1 VLILKRLF
9 ISALALVLFLAGC
22 SLESPL
28 EKNDNGKSDKK
39 KSDVIIGVSISTLN
53 NPFFVKVKD
62 GIEKEAKKQGVKVKF
77 ADAQD
82 DAAKQAND
90 IDDLIQQKVDYLIV
104 NPTDSDAISG
114 SIQIAN
120 DESIPVITLDRDVA
134 KGEVASF
141 IASDN
146 IKGGEMGGEL
156 IVDELGEGAK
166 VAELEGVPGASAT
179 RERGKGFHN
188 IADKSLD
195 VVSKQSAKF
204 NRTEGLN
211 VTQNMIQAHPDMEAV
226 FAQNDEM
233 ALGAVEA
240 IGNKDIKVIGFD
252 GNEDAIKSVESGK
265 LFATVAQQ
273 PNLMGEESIKTIMDL
288 YNGNKV
294 EKKHKIPLE
303 MKRQQ

>member
-1 VLILKRLF
+1 MKKLF
-9 ISALALVLFLAGC
+9 ITTVAILLFLTGC
-22 SLESPL
+22 SLESPI
-28 EKNDNGKSDKK
+28 EKNDNGKVDKK
-39 KSDVIIGVSISTLN
+39 KSDVVIGVSISTLN
-53 NPFFVKVKD
+53 NPFFVKIKD

-120 DESIPVITLDRDVA
+120 DEAIPVITLDRDVA
-134 KGEVASF
+134 KGDVASF

-146 IKGGEMGGEL
+146 IKGGEMGGKL
-156 IVDELGEGAK
+156 IVDELGEDAK

-188 IADKSLD
+188 VADKSLD

-211 VTQNMIQAHPDMEAV
+211 VTQNIIQAHPDIKAI
-226 FAQNDEM
+226 FSQNDEM

-252 GNEDAIKSVESGK
+252 GNEDAIKSVEKGK

-273 PNLMGEESIKTIMDL
+273 PNLMGEESIKTIMNL
-288 YNGNKV
+288 YNGKKV
-294 EKKHKIPLE
+294 EKKNKIPLE
-303 MKRQQ
+303 MKRQ

>member
-1 VLILKRLF
+1 MLVLKKLF
-9 ISALALVLFLAGC
+9 ITVIAILLFLTGC
-22 SLESPL
+22 SLESPI
-28 EKNDNGKSDKK
+28 EKNDNGKVDKK
-39 KSDVIIGVSISTLN
+39 KSDVVIGVSISTLN
-53 NPFFVKVKD
+53 NPFFVKIKD

-120 DESIPVITLDRDVA
+120 DEAIPVITLDRDVA
-134 KGEVASF
+134 KGDVASF

-146 IKGGEMGGEL
+146 IKGGEMGGKL
-156 IVDELGEGAK
+156 IVDELGKDAK

-188 IADKSLD
+188 VADQSLD

-211 VTQNMIQAHPDMEAV
+211 VTQNIIQAHPEIQAI

-240 IGNKDIKVIGFD
+240 IGNKDIKVVGFD
-252 GNEDAIKSVESGK
+252 GNEDAIKSVEKGK

-273 PNLMGEESIKTIMDL
+273 PNLMGEESVKTIMDL
-288 YNGNKV
+288 YNGKKV
-294 EKKHKIPLE
+294 EKKNKIPLE
-303 MKRQQ
+303 MKRK

>member
-1 VLILKRLF
+1 MKKLF
-9 ISALALVLFLAGC
+9 ITVTAILLFLTGC
-22 SLESPL
+22 SLESPI
-28 EKNDNGKSDKK
+28 EKNDNGKVDKK
-39 KSDVIIGVSISTLN
+39 KSDVVIGVSISTLN
-53 NPFFVKVKD
+53 NPFFVKIKD

-120 DESIPVITLDRDVA
+120 DEAIPVITLDRDVA
-134 KGEVASF
+134 KGDVASF

-146 IKGGEMGGEL
+146 IKGGEMGGKL
-156 IVDELGEGAK
+156 IVDELGKDAK

-188 IADKSLD
+188 VADQSLD

-211 VTQNMIQAHPDMEAV
+211 VTQNIIQAHPEIQAI

-240 IGNKDIKVIGFD
+240 IGNKDIKVVGFD
-252 GNEDAIKSVESGK
+252 GNEDAIKSVEKGK

-273 PNLMGEESIKTIMDL
+273 PNLMGEESVKTIMDL
-288 YNGNKV
+288 YNGKKV
-294 EKKHKIPLE
+294 EKKNKIPLE
-303 MKRQQ
+303 MKRQ

>member
-1 VLILKRLF
+1 MLVLKKLF
-9 ISALALVLFLAGC
+9 ITVIAILLFLTGC
-22 SLESPL
+22 SLESPI
-28 EKNDNGKSDKK
+28 EKNDNGKVDKK
-39 KSDVIIGVSISTLN
+39 KSEVVIGVSISTLN
-53 NPFFVKVKD
+53 NPFFVKIKD

-120 DESIPVITLDRDVA
+120 DEAIPVITLDRDVA
-134 KGEVASF
+134 KGDVASF

-146 IKGGEMGGEL
+146 IKGGEMGGKL
-156 IVDELGEGAK
+156 IVDELGEDAK

-188 IADKSLD
+188 VADQSLD

-211 VTQNMIQAHPDMEAV
+211 VTQNIIQAHPDIQAI

-240 IGNKDIKVIGFD
+240 IGNKDIKVVGFD
-252 GNEDAIKSVESGK
+252 GNEDAIKSVEKGK

-273 PNLMGEESIKTIMDL
+273 PNLMGEESVKTIMDL
-288 YNGNKV
+288 YNGKKV
-294 EKKHKIPLE
+294 EKKNKIPLE
-303 MKRQQ
+303 MKRQ

>member
-1 VLILKRLF
+1 MKKLF
-9 ISALALVLFLAGC
+9 ITVIAILLFLTGC
-22 SLESPL
+22 SLESPI
-28 EKNDNGKSDKK
+28 EKNDNGKVDKK
-39 KSDVIIGVSISTLN
+39 KSEVVIGVSISTLN
-53 NPFFVKVKD
+53 NPFFVKIKD

-77 ADAQD
+77 TDAQD

-120 DESIPVITLDRDVA
+120 DEAIPVITLDRDVA
-134 KGEVASF
+134 KGDVASF

-146 IKGGEMGGEL
+146 IKGGEMGGKL
-156 IVDELGEGAK
+156 IVDELGKDAK

-188 IADKSLD
+188 VADQSLD

-211 VTQNMIQAHPDMEAV
+211 VTQNIIQAHPDIQAI

-240 IGNKDIKVIGFD
+240 IGNKDIKVVGFD
-252 GNEDAIKSVESGK
+252 GNEDAIKSVEKGK

-273 PNLMGEESIKTIMDL
+273 PNLMGEESVKTIMDL
-288 YNGNKV
+288 YNGKKV
-294 EKKHKIPLE
+294 EKKNKIPLE
-303 MKRQQ
+303 MKRQ

>member
-1 VLILKRLF
+1 MKKLF
-9 ISALALVLFLAGC
+9 ITVTAILLFLTGC
-22 SLESPL
+22 SLESPI
-28 EKNDNGKSDKK
+28 EKNDNGKVDKK
-39 KSDVIIGVSISTLN
+39 KSEVVIGVSISTLN
-53 NPFFVKVKD
+53 NPFFVKIKD

-120 DESIPVITLDRDVA
+120 DEAIPVITLDRDVA
-134 KGEVASF
+134 KGDVASF

-146 IKGGEMGGEL
+146 IKGGEMGGKL
-156 IVDELGEGAK
+156 IVDELGKDAK

-188 IADKSLD
+188 VADQSLD

-211 VTQNMIQAHPDMEAV
+211 VTQNIIQAHPDIQAI

-240 IGNKDIKVIGFD
+240 IGNKDIKVVGFD
-252 GNEDAIKSVESGK
+252 GNEDAIKSVEKGK

-273 PNLMGEESIKTIMDL
+273 PNLMGEESVKTIMDL
-288 YNGNKV
+288 YNGKKV
-294 EKKHKIPLE
+294 EKKNKIPLE
-303 MKRQQ
+303 MKRQ

>member
-1 VLILKRLF
+1 MKKLF
-9 ISALALVLFLAGC
+9 ISAITMLIFLAGC

-28 EKNDNGKSDKK
+28 ESNNNDKSNKK
-39 KSDVIIGVSISTLN
+39 KSEVVIGVSISTLN
-53 NPFFVKVKD
+53 NPFFVKIKD
-62 GIEKEAKKQGVKVKF
+62 GIEDEAKKQGVKVKF

-82 DAAKQAND
+82 DAAKQSND
-90 IDDLIQQKVDYLIV
+90 IDDLIQQNVDYLIV

-120 DESIPVITLDRDVA
+120 DQNIPVITLDREVA

-146 IKGGEMGGEL
+146 VKGGEMGGQL
-156 IVDELGEGAK
+156 IVEQFGENAK
-166 VAELEGVPGASAT
+166 VAELEGIPGASAT

-188 IADKSLD
+188 VADKSLD

-211 VTQNMIQAHPDMEAV
+211 VTQNIIQAHPDIKAI

-240 IGNKDIKVIGFD
+240 VGNKDIKVIGFD
-252 GNEDAIKSVESGK
+252 GNEDAIKSVENNK
-265 LFATVAQQ
+265 LYATVAQQ
-273 PNLMGEESIKTIMDL
+273 PSLMGEESIKTVMHLFD
-288 YNGNKV
+288 GKKV
-294 EKKHKIPLE
+294 EKKNKIPLE
-303 MKRQQ
+303 MKKQN

>member
-1 VLILKRLF
+1 MKKLF
-9 ISALALVLFLAGC
+9 ITVIAILLFLTGC
-22 SLESPL
+22 SLESPI
-28 EKNDNGKSDKK
+28 EKNDNGKVDKK
-39 KSDVIIGVSISTLN
+39 KSDVVIGVSISTLN
-53 NPFFVKVKD
+53 NPFFVKIKD

-120 DESIPVITLDRDVA
+120 DEAIPVITLDRDVA
-134 KGEVASF
+134 KGDVASF

-146 IKGGEMGGEL
+146 IKGGEMGGKL
-156 IVDELGEGAK
+156 IIDELGKDAK

-188 IADKSLD
+188 VADQSLD

-211 VTQNMIQAHPDMEAV
+211 VTQNIIQAHPEIQAI

-240 IGNKDIKVIGFD
+240 IGNKDIKVVGFD
-252 GNEDAIKSVESGK
+252 GNEDAIKSVEKGK

-273 PNLMGEESIKTIMDL
+273 PNLMGEESVKTIMDL
-288 YNGNKV
+288 YNGKKV
-294 EKKHKIPLE
+294 EKKNKIPLE
-303 MKRQQ
+303 MKRQ

>member
-1 VLILKRLF
+1 MKKIF
-9 ISALALVLFLAGC
+9 ISIIAMLLFLTGC
-22 SLESPL
+22 SLEPPL
-28 EKNDNGKSDKK
+28 EKNDSGKSNKK
-39 KSDVIIGVSISTLN
+39 KEDIVIGVSISTLN
-53 NPFFVKVKD
+53 NPFFVKIKD
-62 GIEKEAKKQGVKVKF
+62 GIEAEAKKQGIKVKF

-90 IDDLIQQKVDYLIV
+90 IDDLIQQNVDYLIV

-120 DESIPVITLDRDVA
+120 DQNIPVVTLDREVA
-134 KGEVASF
+134 KGNVASF

-146 IKGGEMGGEL
+146 VKGGEMAGKL
-156 IVDELGEGAK
+156 IVEKFGKDTK
-166 VAELEGVPGASAT
+166 VAELEGIPGASAT

-188 IADKSLD
+188 VADDSLD

-211 VTQNMIQAHPDMEAV
+211 VTQNIIQAHPDIKAI

-240 IGNKDIKVIGFD
+240 VGNKDIKVIGFD
-252 GNEDAIKSVESGK
+252 GNEDAIKSVDNQK
-265 LFATVAQQ
+265 LYATVAQQ
-273 PNLMGEESIKTIMDL
+273 PHLMGEESVKTVIDL
-288 YNGNKV
+288 IEGKKV

-303 MKRQQ
+303 MKQQK

>member
-1 VLILKRLF
+1 MKKIV
-9 ISALALVLFLAGC
+9 ISIIAMLLFLTGC

-28 EKNDNGKSDKK
+28 EKNDSGKSNKK
-39 KSDVIIGVSISTLN
+39 KEDIVIGVSISTLN
-53 NPFFVKVKD
+53 NPFFVKIKD
-62 GIEKEAKKQGVKVKF
+62 GIEAEAKKQGIKVKF

-90 IDDLIQQKVDYLIV
+90 IDDLIQQNVDYLIV

-120 DESIPVITLDRDVA
+120 DQNIPVVTLDREVA
-134 KGEVASF
+134 KGNVASF

-146 IKGGEMGGEL
+146 VKGGEMAGKL
-156 IVDELGEGAK
+156 IVEKFGKDTK
-166 VAELEGVPGASAT
+166 VAELEGIPGASAT

-188 IADKSLD
+188 VADDSLD

-211 VTQNMIQAHPDMEAV
+211 VTQNIMQAHPDIKAI

-240 IGNKDIKVIGFD
+240 VGNKDIKVIGFD
-252 GNEDAIKSVESGK
+252 GNEDAIKSVDNQK
-265 LFATVAQQ
+265 LYATVAQQ
-273 PNLMGEESIKTIMDL
+273 PHLMGAESVKTVIDL
-288 YNGNKV
+288 IEGKKV

-303 MKRQQ
+303 MKQQK

>member
-1 VLILKRLF
+1 MKKVWMIIIATL
-9 ISALALVLFLAGC
+9 LFLTGC

-28 EKNDNGKSDKK
+28 EQNDSGKSDKK
-39 KSDVIIGVSISTLN
+39 KEDIVIGVSISTLN
-53 NPFFVKVKD
+53 NPFFVKIKD
-62 GIEKEAKKQGVKVKF
+62 GIEAEAKKQGVKVKF

-90 IDDLIQQKVDYLIV
+90 IDDLIQQNVDYLIV

-120 DESIPVITLDRDVA
+120 DQNIPVVTLDREVA
-134 KGEVASF
+134 KGKVASF

-146 IKGGEMGGEL
+146 VKGGEMAGKLIAEKFGE
-156 IVDELGEGAK
+156 DTK
-166 VAELEGVPGASAT
+166 VAELEGIPGASAT

-188 IADKSLD
+188 VADDSLD

-211 VTQNMIQAHPDMEAV
+211 VTQNIIQAHPDIKAI

-240 IGNKDIKVIGFD
+240 VGNKDIKVIGFD
-252 GNEDAIKSVESGK
+252 GNEDAIKSVDNQK

-273 PNLMGEESIKTIMDL
+273 PHLMGEESIKTVMNLIE
-288 YNGNKV
+288 GKKV

-303 MKRQQ
+303 MKQQK

>member
-1 VLILKRLF
+1 VLVLKKLF
-9 ISALALVLFLAGC
+9 ITVTAILLFLTGC
-22 SLESPL
+22 SLESPI
-28 EKNDNGKSDKK
+28 EKNDNGKVDKK
-39 KSDVIIGVSISTLN
+39 KSDVVIGVSISTLN
-53 NPFFVKVKD
+53 NPFFVKIKD

-120 DESIPVITLDRDVA
+120 DEAIPVITLDRDVA
-134 KGEVASF
+134 KGDVASF

-146 IKGGEMGGEL
+146 IKGGEMGGKL
-156 IVDELGEGAK
+156 IVDELGKDAK

-188 IADKSLD
+188 VADQSLD

-211 VTQNMIQAHPDMEAV
+211 VTQNIIQAHPEIQAI

-240 IGNKDIKVIGFD
+240 IGNKDIKVVGFD
-252 GNEDAIKSVESGK
+252 GNEDAIKSVEKGK

-273 PNLMGEESIKTIMDL
+273 PNLMGEESVKTIMDL
-288 YNGNKV
+288 YNGKKV
-294 EKKHKIPLE
+294 EKKNKIPLE
-303 MKRQQ
+303 MKRQ

>member
-1 VLILKRLF
+1 MLVLKKLF
-9 ISALALVLFLAGC
+9 ITVIAILLFLTGC
-22 SLESPL
+22 SLESPI
-28 EKNDNGKSDKK
+28 EKNDNGKVDKK
-39 KSDVIIGVSISTLN
+39 KSEVVIGVSISTLN
-53 NPFFVKVKD
+53 NPFFVKIKD

-120 DESIPVITLDRDVA
+120 DEAIPVITLDRDVA
-134 KGEVASF
+134 KGDVASF

-146 IKGGEMGGEL
+146 IKGGEMGGKL
-156 IVDELGEGAK
+156 IVDELGKDAK

-188 IADKSLD
+188 VADQSLD

-211 VTQNMIQAHPDMEAV
+211 VTQNIIQAHPDIQAI

-240 IGNKDIKVIGFD
+240 IGNKDIKVVGFD
-252 GNEDAIKSVESGK
+252 GNEDAIKSVEKGK

-273 PNLMGEESIKTIMDL
+273 PNLMGEESVKTIMDL
-288 YNGNKV
+288 YNGKKV
-294 EKKHKIPLE
+294 EKKNKIPLE
-303 MKRQQ
+303 MKRQ

>member
-1 VLILKRLF
+1 MKI
-9 ISALALVLFLAGC
+9 
-22 SLESPL
+22 
-28 EKNDNGKSDKK
+28 
-39 KSDVIIGVSISTLN
+39 
-53 NPFFVKVKD
+53 KD
-62 GIEKEAKKQGVKVKF
+62 GIEDEAKKQGVKVKF

-82 DAAKQAND
+82 DAAKQSND
-90 IDDLIQQKVDYLIV
+90 IDDLIQQNVDYLIV

-120 DESIPVITLDRDVA
+120 DQNIPVITLDREVA

-146 IKGGEMGGEL
+146 VKGGEMGGQL
-156 IVDELGEGAK
+156 IVEQFGENAK
-166 VAELEGVPGASAT
+166 VAELEGIPGASAT

-188 IADKSLD
+188 VADKSLD

-211 VTQNMIQAHPDMEAV
+211 VTQNIIQAHPDIKAI

-240 IGNKDIKVIGFD
+240 VGNKDIKVIGFD
-252 GNEDAIKSVESGK
+252 GNEDAIKSVENNK
-265 LFATVAQQ
+265 LYATVAQQ
-273 PNLMGEESIKTIMDL
+273 PTLMGEESIKTVMHLFD
-288 YNGNKV
+288 GKKV
-294 EKKHKIPLE
+294 EKKNKIPLE
-303 MKRQQ
+303 MKKQN

>member
-1 VLILKRLF
+1 MKKIIGAFVIL
-9 ISALALVLFLAGC
+9 LFLTGC

-28 EKNDNGKSDKK
+28 ENNNSGKSQKK
-39 KSDVIIGVSISTLN
+39 KSDVVIGVSISTLN
-53 NPFFVKVKD
+53 NPFFVKIKD
-62 GIEKEAKKQGVKVKF
+62 GIEKEAKKEGVKVKF

-90 IDDLIQQKVDYLIV
+90 IDDLIQQNVDYLIV
-104 NPTDSDAISG
+104 NPADSDAVSG

-120 DESIPVITLDRDVA
+120 DQNIPVVTLDREVA
-134 KGEVASF
+134 KGKVASF

-146 IKGGEMGGEL
+146 IKGGEMGGQL
-156 IVDELGEGAK
+156 IVDQFGKQTK
-166 VAELEGVPGASAT
+166 VAELEGIPGASAT

-188 IADKSLD
+188 VADQSLD

-211 VTQNMIQAHPDMEAV
+211 VTQNIIQAHPDIKAI

-240 IGNKDIKVIGFD
+240 VGNKDIKVIGFD
-252 GNEDAIKSVESGK
+252 GNEDALKSVDNKK
-265 LFATVAQQ
+265 LYATVAQQ
-273 PNLMGEESIKTIMDL
+273 PNLMGEASIKTVMKL
-288 YNGNKV
+288 FNGEDV

-303 MKRQQ
+303 MKRQQE

>member
-1 VLILKRLF
+1 MKKLF
-9 ISALALVLFLAGC
+9 ISAIVILLLLAGC

-28 EKNDNGKSDKK
+28 ENNSKDKSDKK
-39 KSDVIIGVSISTLN
+39 KSEIVIGVSISTLN
-53 NPFFVKVKD
+53 NPFFVKIKD
-62 GIEKEAKKQGVKVKF
+62 GIEDEAKKQGVKVKF

-82 DAAKQAND
+82 DAAKQSND
-90 IDDLIQQKVDYLIV
+90 IDDLIQQNVDYLIV

-120 DESIPVITLDRDVA
+120 DQNIPVITLDREVA

-146 IKGGEMGGEL
+146 VKGGEMGGQL
-156 IVDELGEGAK
+156 IVEQFGKNTK
-166 VAELEGVPGASAT
+166 VAELEGIPGASAT

-188 IADKSLD
+188 VADKSLD

-211 VTQNMIQAHPDMEAV
+211 VTQNIIQAHPDIKAI

-240 IGNKDIKVIGFD
+240 VGNKDIKVIGFD
-252 GNEDAIKSVESGK
+252 GNEDAIKSVENNK
-265 LFATVAQQ
+265 LYATVAQQ
-273 PNLMGEESIKTIMDL
+273 PHLMGEESIKTVMNLFD
-288 YNGNKV
+288 GKKV
-294 EKKHKIPLE
+294 EQKNKIPLE
-303 MKRQQ
+303 MKRQN

>member
-1 VLILKRLF
+1 MKKIL
-9 ISALALVLFLAGC
+9 ISAIAILLFLTGC

-28 EKNDNGKSDKK
+28 ENNDGGKSDKK
-39 KSDVIIGVSISTLN
+39 KSDIVVGVSISTLN
-53 NPFFVKVKD
+53 NPFFVKIKD
-62 GIEKEAKKQGVKVKF
+62 GIEDEAKKQGVKVKF

-90 IDDLIQQKVDYLIV
+90 IDDLIQQNVDYLIV

-120 DESIPVITLDRDVA
+120 DQNIPVVTLDREVA

-146 IKGGEMGGEL
+146 VKGGEMAANL
-156 IVDELGEGAK
+156 IVDKFGKGTK
-166 VAELEGVPGASAT
+166 VAELEGIPGASAT

-188 IADKSLD
+188 VADDSLD

-211 VTQNMIQAHPDMEAV
+211 VTQNIIQAHPDIKAI

-233 ALGAVEA
+233 ALGAIEA
-240 IGNKDIKVIGFD
+240 VGSKDIKVIGFD
-252 GNEDAIKSVESGK
+252 GNEDAIKSVDKGK
-265 LFATVAQQ
+265 LYATVAQQ
-273 PNLMGEESIKTIMDL
+273 PDLMGEESLKTVIDL
-288 YNGNKV
+288 HNGKEI
-294 EKKHKIPLE
+294 EKKNTIPLE
-303 MKRQQ
+303 MKKQE

>member
-1 VLILKRLF
+1 MKKYF
-9 ISALALVLFLAGC
+9 ISLFAILLFLTGC

-28 EKNDNGKSDKK
+28 ESNSNSKSDKQ
-39 KSDVIIGVSISTLN
+39 KSDVVIGVSISTLN
-53 NPFFVKVKD
+53 NPFFVKIKQ
-62 GIEKEAKKQGVKVKF
+62 GIEDEAKRQGVKVKF

-90 IDDLIQQKVDYLIV
+90 IDDLIQQNVDYLIV

-120 DESIPVITLDRDVA
+120 DQQIPVITLDREVS
-134 KGEVASF
+134 KGKVASF

-146 IKGGEMGGEL
+146 VKGGEMGAQL
-156 IVDELGEGAK
+156 IVDELGENTK
-166 VAELEGVPGASAT
+166 VAELEGIPGASAT

-211 VTQNMIQAHPDMEAV
+211 VTQNIIQAHPDIKAI

-240 IGNKDIKVIGFD
+240 IGNKDIKVVGFD
-252 GNEDAIKSVESGK
+252 GNEDALKSVDNQK

-273 PNLMGEESIKTIMDL
+273 PSLMGEESIKTVMKL
-288 YNGNKV
+288 YDGKKV
-294 EKKHKIPLE
+294 EQKNKIPLK
-303 MKRQQ
+303 MKQQK

>member
-1 VLILKRLF
+1 MKKLF
-9 ISALALVLFLAGC
+9 ITVIAILLFLTGC
-22 SLESPL
+22 SLESPI
-28 EKNDNGKSDKK
+28 EKNDNGKVDKK
-39 KSDVIIGVSISTLN
+39 KSEVVIGVSISTLN
-53 NPFFVKVKD
+53 NPFFVKIKD

-120 DESIPVITLDRDVA
+120 DEAIPVITLVRDVA
-134 KGEVASF
+134 KGDVASF

-146 IKGGEMGGEL
+146 IKGGEMGGKL
-156 IVDELGEGAK
+156 IVDELGKDAK

-188 IADKSLD
+188 VADQSLD

-211 VTQNMIQAHPDMEAV
+211 VTQNIIQAHPDIQAI

-240 IGNKDIKVIGFD
+240 IGNKDIKVVGFD
-252 GNEDAIKSVESGK
+252 GNEDAIKSVEKGK

-273 PNLMGEESIKTIMDL
+273 PNLMGEESVKTIMDL
-288 YNGNKV
+288 YNGKKV
-294 EKKHKIPLE
+294 EKKNKIPLE
-303 MKRQQ
+303 MKRQ

>member
-1 VLILKRLF
+1 MLILKKLF
-9 ISALALVLFLAGC
+9 ITVIAILLFLTGC
-22 SLESPL
+22 SLESPI
-28 EKNDNGKSDKK
+28 EKNDNGKVDKK
-39 KSDVIIGVSISTLN
+39 KSEVVIGVSISTLN
-53 NPFFVKVKD
+53 NPFFVKIKD

-120 DESIPVITLDRDVA
+120 DEAIPVITLDRDVA
-134 KGEVASF
+134 KGDVASF

-146 IKGGEMGGEL
+146 IKGGEMGGKL
-156 IVDELGEGAK
+156 IVDELGEDAK

-188 IADKSLD
+188 VADQSLD

-211 VTQNMIQAHPDMEAV
+211 VTQNIIQAHPDIQAI

-240 IGNKDIKVIGFD
+240 IGNKDIKVVGFD
-252 GNEDAIKSVESGK
+252 GNEDAIKSVEKGK

-273 PNLMGEESIKTIMDL
+273 PNLMGEESVKTIMDL
-288 YNGNKV
+288 YNGKKV
-294 EKKHKIPLE
+294 EKKNKIPLE
-303 MKRQQ
+303 MKRQ

>member
-1 VLILKRLF
+1 MKKVF
-9 ISALALVLFLAGC
+9 ISAIAILLLLAGC

-28 EKNDNGKSDKK
+28 ENNSKDKSNKK
-39 KSDVIIGVSISTLN
+39 KSEIVIGVSLSTLN
-53 NPFFVKVKD
+53 NPFFIKIKD
-62 GIEKEAKKQGVKVKF
+62 GIEDEAKKQGAKVKF

-82 DAAKQAND
+82 DAAKQSND
-90 IDDLIQQKVDYLIV
+90 IDDLIQQNVDYLIV

-120 DESIPVITLDRDVA
+120 DQNIPVVTLDREVA

-146 IKGGEMGGEL
+146 VKGGEMGGQL
-156 IVDELGEGAK
+156 IVEQLGKNTK
-166 VAELEGVPGASAT
+166 VAELEGIPGASAT

-188 IADKSLD
+188 VADKSLD

-211 VTQNMIQAHPDMEAV
+211 VTQNIIQAHPDIKAI

-240 IGNKDIKVIGFD
+240 VGNKDIKVIGFD
-252 GNEDAIKSVESGK
+252 GNEDAIKSVENNK
-265 LFATVAQQ
+265 LYATVAQQ
-273 PNLMGEESIKTIMDL
+273 PHLMGEESIKTVMNLFDGKKI
-288 YNGNKV
+288 
-294 EKKHKIPLE
+294 EKKNKIPLE
-303 MKRQQ
+303 MKKQN

>member
-1 VLILKRLF
+1 MKKLF
-9 ISALALVLFLAGC
+9 ISAIAILLLLAGC

-28 EKNDNGKSDKK
+28 ENNSKDKSDKK
-39 KSDVIIGVSISTLN
+39 KSEIVIGVSISTLN
-53 NPFFVKVKD
+53 NPFFVKIKD
-62 GIEKEAKKQGVKVKF
+62 GIEDEAKKQGVKVKF

-82 DAAKQAND
+82 DAAKQSND
-90 IDDLIQQKVDYLIV
+90 IDDLIQQNVDYLIV
-104 NPTDSDAISG
+104 NPTDSDAISD

-120 DESIPVITLDRDVA
+120 DQNIPVITLDREVA

-146 IKGGEMGGEL
+146 VKGGEMGGQL
-156 IVDELGEGAK
+156 IVEQFGKNTK
-166 VAELEGVPGASAT
+166 VAELEGIPGASAT

-188 IADKSLD
+188 VADKSLD

-211 VTQNMIQAHPDMEAV
+211 VTQNIIQAHPDIKAI

-240 IGNKDIKVIGFD
+240 VGNKDIKVIGFD
-252 GNEDAIKSVESGK
+252 GNEDAIKSVENNK
-265 LFATVAQQ
+265 LYATVAQQ
-273 PNLMGEESIKTIMDL
+273 PHLMGEESIKTVMNLFD
-288 YNGNKV
+288 GKKV
-294 EKKHKIPLE
+294 EQKNKIPLE
-303 MKRQQ
+303 MKRQN

>member
-1 VLILKRLF
+1 
-9 ISALALVLFLAGC
+9 
-22 SLESPL
+22 
-28 EKNDNGKSDKK
+28 
-39 KSDVIIGVSISTLN
+39 
-53 NPFFVKVKD
+53 
-62 GIEKEAKKQGVKVKF
+62 
-77 ADAQD
+77 
-82 DAAKQAND
+82 
-90 IDDLIQQKVDYLIV
+90 
-104 NPTDSDAISG
+104 
-114 SIQIAN
+114 
-120 DESIPVITLDRDVA
+120 
-134 KGEVASF
+134 
-141 IASDN
+141 
-146 IKGGEMGGEL
+146 MGGEL

>member
-1 VLILKRLF
+1 MKKLF
-9 ISALALVLFLAGC
+9 ITVIAILLFLTGC
-22 SLESPL
+22 SLESPI
-28 EKNDNGKSDKK
+28 EKNDNGKVDKK
-39 KSDVIIGVSISTLN
+39 KSEVVIGVSISTLN
-53 NPFFVKVKD
+53 NPFFVKIKD

-120 DESIPVITLDRDVA
+120 DEAIPVITLDRDVA
-134 KGEVASF
+134 KGDVASF

-146 IKGGEMGGEL
+146 IKGGEMGGKL
-156 IVDELGEGAK
+156 IVDELGKDAK

-188 IADKSLD
+188 VADQSLD

-211 VTQNMIQAHPDMEAV
+211 VTQNIIQAHPDIQAI

-240 IGNKDIKVIGFD
+240 IGNKDIKVVGFD
-252 GNEDAIKSVESGK
+252 GNEDAIKSVEKGK

-273 PNLMGEESIKTIMDL
+273 PNLMGEESVKTIMDL
-288 YNGNKV
+288 YNGKKV
-294 EKKHKIPLE
+294 EKKNKIPLE
-303 MKRQQ
+303 MKRQ

>member
-1 VLILKRLF
+1 MKKLF
-9 ISALALVLFLAGC
+9 ITVIAILLFLTGC
-22 SLESPL
+22 SLESPIV
-28 EKNDNGKSDKK
+28 KNDNGKVDKK
-39 KSDVIIGVSISTLN
+39 KSEVVIGVSISTLN
-53 NPFFVKVKD
+53 NPFFVKIKD

-120 DESIPVITLDRDVA
+120 DEAIPVITLDRDVA
-134 KGEVASF
+134 KGDVASF

-146 IKGGEMGGEL
+146 IKGGEMGGKL
-156 IVDELGEGAK
+156 IVDELGKDAK

-188 IADKSLD
+188 VADQSLD

-211 VTQNMIQAHPDMEAV
+211 VTQNIIQAHPDIQAI

-240 IGNKDIKVIGFD
+240 IGNKDIKVVGFD
-252 GNEDAIKSVESGK
+252 GNEDAIKSVEKGK

-273 PNLMGEESIKTIMDL
+273 PNLMGEESVKTIMDL
-288 YNGNKV
+288 YNGKKV
-294 EKKHKIPLE
+294 EKKNKIPLE
-303 MKRQQ
+303 MKRQ

>member
-1 VLILKRLF
+1 MKKLF
-9 ISALALVLFLAGC
+9 ITVTAILLFLTGC
-22 SLESPL
+22 SLESPI
-28 EKNDNGKSDKK
+28 EKNDNGKVDKK
-39 KSDVIIGVSISTLN
+39 KSDVVIGVSISTLN
-53 NPFFVKVKD
+53 NPFFVKIKD

-120 DESIPVITLDRDVA
+120 DEAIPVITLDRDVA
-134 KGEVASF
+134 KGDVASF

-146 IKGGEMGGEL
+146 IKGGEMGGKL
-156 IVDELGEGAK
+156 IVDELGKDAK
-166 VAELEGVPGASAT
+166 VAELEGIPGASAT

-188 IADKSLD
+188 VADQSLD

-211 VTQNMIQAHPDMEAV
+211 VTQNIIQAHPEIQAI

-240 IGNKDIKVIGFD
+240 IGNKDIKVVGFD
-252 GNEDAIKSVESGK
+252 GNEDAIKSVEKGK

-273 PNLMGEESIKTIMDL
+273 PNLMGEESVKTIMDL
-288 YNGNKV
+288 YNGKKV
-294 EKKHKIPLE
+294 EKKNKIPLE
-303 MKRQQ
+303 MKRQ

>member
-1 VLILKRLF
+1 MKKLF
-9 ISALALVLFLAGC
+9 ITVIAILLFLTGC
-22 SLESPL
+22 SLESPI
-28 EKNDNGKSDKK
+28 EKNDNGKVDKK
-39 KSDVIIGVSISTLN
+39 KSDVVIGVSISTLN
-53 NPFFVKVKD
+53 NPFFVKIKD

-120 DESIPVITLDRDVA
+120 DEAIPVITLDRDVA
-134 KGEVASF
+134 KGDVASF

-146 IKGGEMGGEL
+146 IKGGEMGGKL
-156 IVDELGEGAK
+156 IVDELGKDAK

-188 IADKSLD
+188 VADQSLD

-211 VTQNMIQAHPDMEAV
+211 VTQNIIQAHPEIQAI

-240 IGNKDIKVIGFD
+240 IGNKDIKVVGFD
-252 GNEDAIKSVESGK
+252 GNEDAIKSVEKGK

-273 PNLMGEESIKTIMDL
+273 PNLMGEESVKTIMDL
-288 YNGNKV
+288 YNGKKV
-294 EKKHKIPLE
+294 EKKNKIPLE
-303 MKRQQ
+303 MKRK

>member
-1 VLILKRLF
+1 MKKLF
-9 ISALALVLFLAGC
+9 ISAIAMLILLAGC
-22 SLESPL
+22 SLDSPL
-28 EKNDNGKSDKK
+28 EKNDKDKSNKK
-39 KSDVIIGVSISTLN
+39 KSEVVIGVSISTLN
-53 NPFFVKVKD
+53 NPFFVKIKD
-62 GIEKEAKKQGVKVKF
+62 GIEDEAKKQGVKVKF

-82 DAAKQAND
+82 DAAKQSND
-90 IDDLIQQKVDYLIV
+90 IDDLIQQNVDYLIV

-120 DESIPVITLDRDVA
+120 DQNIPVITLDREVA

-146 IKGGEMGGEL
+146 VKGGEMGGQL
-156 IVDELGEGAK
+156 IVEQFGKNTK
-166 VAELEGVPGASAT
+166 VAELEGIPGASAT

-188 IADKSLD
+188 VADKSLD

-211 VTQNMIQAHPDMEAV
+211 VTQNIIQAHPDIKAI

-240 IGNKDIKVIGFD
+240 VGNKDIKVIGFD
-252 GNEDAIKSVESGK
+252 GNEDAIKSVENNK
-265 LFATVAQQ
+265 LYATVAQQ
-273 PNLMGEESIKTIMDL
+273 PHLMGEESIKTVMGLFD
-288 YNGNKV
+288 GKKV
-294 EKKHKIPLE
+294 DKKNKIPLE
-303 MKRQQ
+303 MKKQN

>member
-1 VLILKRLF
+1 MLVLKKLF
-9 ISALALVLFLAGC
+9 ITVTAILLFLTGC
-22 SLESPL
+22 SLESPI
-28 EKNDNGKSDKK
+28 EKNDNGKVDKK
-39 KSDVIIGVSISTLN
+39 KSEVVIGVSISTLN
-53 NPFFVKVKD
+53 NPFFVKIKD

-120 DESIPVITLDRDVA
+120 DEAIRVITLDRDVA
-134 KGEVASF
+134 KGDVASF

-146 IKGGEMGGEL
+146 IKGGEMGGKL
-156 IVDELGEGAK
+156 IVDELGKDAK

-188 IADKSLD
+188 VADQSLD

-211 VTQNMIQAHPDMEAV
+211 VTQNIIQAHPEIQAI

-240 IGNKDIKVIGFD
+240 IGNKDIKVVGFD
-252 GNEDAIKSVESGK
+252 GNEDAIKSVEKGK

-273 PNLMGEESIKTIMDL
+273 PNLMGEESVKTIMDL
-288 YNGNKV
+288 YNGKKV
-294 EKKHKIPLE
+294 EKKNKIPLE
-303 MKRQQ
+303 MKRQ

>member
-1 VLILKRLF
+1 MLVLKKLF
-9 ISALALVLFLAGC
+9 ITVIAILLFLTGC
-22 SLESPL
+22 SLESPI
-28 EKNDNGKSDKK
+28 EKNDNGKVDKK
-39 KSDVIIGVSISTLN
+39 KSEVVIGVSISTLN
-53 NPFFVKVKD
+53 NPFFVKIKD

-120 DESIPVITLDRDVA
+120 DEAIPVITLDRDVA
-134 KGEVASF
+134 KGDVASF

-146 IKGGEMGGEL
+146 IKGGEMGGKL
-156 IVDELGEGAK
+156 IVDELGKDVK

-188 IADKSLD
+188 VADQSLD

-211 VTQNMIQAHPDMEAV
+211 VTQNIIQAHPDIQAI

-240 IGNKDIKVIGFD
+240 IGNKDIKVVGFD
-252 GNEDAIKSVESGK
+252 GNEDAIKSVEKGK

-273 PNLMGEESIKTIMDL
+273 PNLMGEESVKTIMDL
-288 YNGNKV
+288 YNGKKV
-294 EKKHKIPLE
+294 EKKNKIPLE
-303 MKRQQ
+303 MKRQ

>member
-1 VLILKRLF
+1 MLVLKKLF
-9 ISALALVLFLAGC
+9 ITVTAILLFLTGC
-22 SLESPL
+22 SLESPI
-28 EKNDNGKSDKK
+28 EKNDNGKVDKK
-39 KSDVIIGVSISTLN
+39 KSDVVIGVSISTLN
-53 NPFFVKVKD
+53 NPFFVKIKD

-120 DESIPVITLDRDVA
+120 DEAIPVITLDRDVA
-134 KGEVASF
+134 KGDVASF

-146 IKGGEMGGEL
+146 IKGGEMGGKL
-156 IVDELGEGAK
+156 IVDELGKDAK

-188 IADKSLD
+188 VADQSLD

-211 VTQNMIQAHPDMEAV
+211 VTQNIIQAHPEIQAI

-240 IGNKDIKVIGFD
+240 IGNKDIKVVGFD
-252 GNEDAIKSVESGK
+252 GNEDAIKSVEKGK

-273 PNLMGEESIKTIMDL
+273 PNLMGEESVKTVMDL
-288 YNGNKV
+288 YNGKKV
-294 EKKHKIPLE
+294 EKKNKIPLE
-303 MKRQQ
+303 MKRQ

>member
-1 VLILKRLF
+1 MKKLF
-9 ISALALVLFLAGC
+9 ITVTAILLFLTGC
-22 SLESPL
+22 SLESPI
-28 EKNDNGKSDKK
+28 EKNDNGKVDKK
-39 KSDVIIGVSISTLN
+39 KSDVVIGVSISTLN
-53 NPFFVKVKD
+53 NPFFVKIKD

-120 DESIPVITLDRDVA
+120 DEAIPVITLDRDVA
-134 KGEVASF
+134 KGDVASF

-146 IKGGEMGGEL
+146 IKGGEMGGKL
-156 IVDELGEGAK
+156 IVDELGKDAK

-188 IADKSLD
+188 VADQSLD

-211 VTQNMIQAHPDMEAV
+211 VTQNIIQAHPEIQAI

-233 ALGAVEA
+233 TLGAVEA
-240 IGNKDIKVIGFD
+240 IGNKDIKVVGFD
-252 GNEDAIKSVESGK
+252 GNEDAIKSVEKGK

-273 PNLMGEESIKTIMDL
+273 PNLMGEESVKTIMDL
-288 YNGNKV
+288 YNGKKV
-294 EKKHKIPLE
+294 EKKNKIPLE
-303 MKRQQ
+303 MKRQ

>member
-1 VLILKRLF
+1 MLVLKKLF
-9 ISALALVLFLAGC
+9 ITVTAILLFLTGC
-22 SLESPL
+22 SLESPI
-28 EKNDNGKSDKK
+28 EKNDNGKVDKK
-39 KSDVIIGVSISTLN
+39 KSEVVIGVSISTLN
-53 NPFFVKVKD
+53 NSFFVKIKD

-120 DESIPVITLDRDVA
+120 DEAIPVITLDRDVA
-134 KGEVASF
+134 KGDVASF

-146 IKGGEMGGEL
+146 IKGGEMGGKL
-156 IVDELGEGAK
+156 IVDELGKDAK

-188 IADKSLD
+188 VADQSLD

-211 VTQNMIQAHPDMEAV
+211 VTQNIIQAHPEIQAI

-240 IGNKDIKVIGFD
+240 IGNKDIKVVGFD
-252 GNEDAIKSVESGK
+252 GNEDAIKSVEKGK

-273 PNLMGEESIKTIMDL
+273 PNLMGEESVKTIMDL
-288 YNGNKV
+288 YNGKKV
-294 EKKHKIPLE
+294 EKKNKIPLE
-303 MKRQQ
+303 MKRQ

>member
-1 VLILKRLF
+1 MKKIIGAFVIL
-9 ISALALVLFLAGC
+9 LFLTGC

-28 EKNDNGKSDKK
+28 ENNNSEKSQKK
-39 KSDVIIGVSISTLN
+39 KSDVVIGVSISTLN
-53 NPFFVKVKD
+53 NPFFVKIKD
-62 GIEKEAKKQGVKVKF
+62 GIEKEAKKEGVKVKF

-90 IDDLIQQKVDYLIV
+90 IDDLIQQNVDYLIV
-104 NPTDSDAISG
+104 NPADSDAVSG

-120 DESIPVITLDRDVA
+120 DQNIPVVTLDREVA
-134 KGEVASF
+134 KGKVASF

-146 IKGGEMGGEL
+146 IKGGEMGGQL
-156 IVDELGEGAK
+156 IVDQFGKQTK
-166 VAELEGVPGASAT
+166 VAELEGIPGASAT

-188 IADKSLD
+188 VADQSLD

-211 VTQNMIQAHPDMEAV
+211 VTQNIIQAHPDIKAI

-240 IGNKDIKVIGFD
+240 VGNKDIKVIGFD
-252 GNEDAIKSVESGK
+252 GNEDALKSVDNKK
-265 LFATVAQQ
+265 LYATVAQQ
-273 PNLMGEESIKTIMDL
+273 PNLMGEASIKTVMKL
-288 YNGNKV
+288 FNGEDV

-303 MKRQQ
+303 MKRQQE